1 MDEWLVSHASASSC
15 GGSGGGVGS
24 SGGNVAVT
32 PTGNE
37 RQSTVGTSGCCGSG
51 GGGASGP
58 SGTTTPVRK
67 ISAHEFERGGLK
79 PMVITVDG
87 TPTFLA
93 SDHQDETTTAP
104 VARRRSRHE
113 LRQLDEK
120 QLIFE
125 LVRPSSSSS
134 FSSHS
139 ILYLVMYTP
148 AYNVHNLCS
157 FILCLDGY
165 AFLQI
170 RVLDV
175 RDKFFQ

>member
-1 MDEWLVSHASASSC
+1 MDIWVCSFIYFFVSCTFRKATRNIVDAWLVSHASASSC
-15 GGSGGGVGS
+15 GVGGGGGGGS
-24 SGGNVAVT
+24 SGTNIVVT

-37 RQSTVGTSGCCGSG
+37 RQSIVVGTSVGGSNTG
-51 GGGASGP
+51 GGN

-79 PMVITVDG
+79 PMVTTVDG

-93 SDHQDETTTAP
+93 YDHPDETTTAP

-125 LVRPSSSSS
+125 LVRRS
-134 FSSHS
+134 F
-139 ILYLVMYTP
+139 V
-148 AYNVHNLCS
+148 
-157 FILCLDGY
+157 GY
-165 AFLQI
+165 
-170 RVLDV
+170 
-175 RDKFFQ
+175 